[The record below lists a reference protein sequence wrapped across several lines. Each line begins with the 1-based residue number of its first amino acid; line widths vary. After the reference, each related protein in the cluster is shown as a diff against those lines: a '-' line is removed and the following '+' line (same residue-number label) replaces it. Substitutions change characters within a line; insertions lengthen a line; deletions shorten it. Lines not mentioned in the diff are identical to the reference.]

1 MILSYQTDA
10 YGALVGVGFLEDYIT
25 EPTDGNNGFI
35 DQKIR
40 FSNKCGVSF
49 QYLMELT
56 KYI

>member
-40 FSNKCGVSF
+40 FF
-49 QYLMELT
+49 
-56 KYI
+56 